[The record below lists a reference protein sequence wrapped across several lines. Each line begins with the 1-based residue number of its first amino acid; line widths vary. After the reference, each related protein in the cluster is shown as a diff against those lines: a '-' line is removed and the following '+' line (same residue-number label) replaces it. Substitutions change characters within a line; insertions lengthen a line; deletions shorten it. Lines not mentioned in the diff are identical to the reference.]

1 MTAAAASRRGDNRE
15 LVALARGGGL
25 NFIGAAITQLATV
38 GLLLYMT
45 RDLSKSDVGL
55 FRISVALFELLK
67 IVALVGLGQAMTRFV
82 AVFRAD
88 RDRAAVLGT
97 IRLGLVVTTVASVG
111 RRRRALPRQPL
122 AQRDDLPRARAGRAA
137 ALRRVRCPAGSR
149 HCGGARGL
157 LGLPD
162 HAAERAGRPD
172 ARPDPPAGA
181 DRRRA
186 AARLRPRRRLPG
198 LRAHPLHHLP
208 GRPAVAGRPR
218 SGPAG
223 ARRAASAGRSRA
235 SPWCPGWPPSPLRA
249 SSGWTC

>member
-25 NFIGAAITQLATV
+25 NFIGAAITQLTTV

-97 IRLGLVVTTVASVG
+97 IRLGLVVTTVASVVVG
-111 RRRRALPRQPL
+111 
-122 AQRDDLPRARAGRAA
+122 A
-137 ALRRVRCPAGSR
+137 ALFLASPWLSETIYHEPGLVAPLRYVAFAVPPGAVTAVALAACSGFRTMRPNALVGLMLDPILRLVLIVGALQLGFGLDGVFRVFVLIPYITCLVALLWLAVL
-149 HCGGARGL
+149 ARG
-157 LGLPD
+157 PQV
-162 HAAERAGRPD
+162 P
-172 ARPDPPAGA
+172 AR
-181 DRRRA
+181 
-186 AARLRPRRRLPG
+186 
-198 LRAHPLHHLP
+198 
-208 GRPAVAGRPR
+208 V
-218 SGPAG
+218 
-223 ARRAASAGRSRA
+223 ARRQIMRFAS
-235 SPWCPGWPPSPLRA
+235 WCPGWPPSPRRA